1 MKQETFFFYEDLTLN
16 HNAMPKER
24 GIRYEFAH
32 NEQKILKNRNS
43 SIHHMLSL
51 YERQIY
57 LLKELKRIRE

>member
-1 MKQETFFFYEDLTLN
+1 MKQETFFFYDDLTLN
-16 HNAMPKER
+16 HKAMLKER

-43 SIHHMLSL
+43 SIHHMLGL

-57 LLKELKRIRE
+57 LLNQLKRVRE